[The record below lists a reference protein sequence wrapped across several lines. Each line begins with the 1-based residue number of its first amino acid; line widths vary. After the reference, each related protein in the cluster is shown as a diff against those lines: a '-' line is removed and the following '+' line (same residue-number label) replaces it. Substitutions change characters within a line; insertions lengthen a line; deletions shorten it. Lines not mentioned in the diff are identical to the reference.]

1 MGDAR
6 AYPVYRSEV
15 GDVAAVIA
23 VAVSLVGCGEL
34 SEGASVDLDA
44 ELLRVENVVRARE
57 VFPQGWFSGGGEHF
71 RGVDL
76 PDDAAVLAGL
86 LPMMLSVEEP
96 VEGDLLDR
104 APKVLRQAGWGQ
116 IAWMA
121 LSWPAVPELG
131 LGPEHARTGVQACF
145 GTDAN
150 HEPAPGHTVYVHVRP
165 GEDERAQ
172 RLAQQI
178 GHDVI
183 GPGEHG
189 W

>member
-1 MGDAR
+1 MGNAR
-6 AYPVYRSEV
+6 AYPVYRSEG
-15 GDVAAVIA
+15 GDVAAAIA

-44 ELLRVENVVRARE
+44 ELVRVEDVVRARE
-57 VFPQGWFSGGGEHF
+57 VFPRGWFSGGGEHF

-86 LPMMLSVEEP
+86 LPMMLSVVEP

-104 APKVLRQAGWGQ
+104 APEVLGQAGWGQ

-145 GTDAN
+145 GADAN
-150 HEPAPGHTVYVHVRP
+150 HEPIPGHTVYVHVRP

-172 RLAQQI
+172 HLAQQI
-178 GHDVI
+178 GHGVI